1 MESLD
6 HEQSSARGQP
16 RRLYDTQ
23 KRVMRALV
31 VGAGLGGLPAA
42 LKLHARG
49 IETLVF
55 ESVSEI
61 GALGVGIA
69 FCPRA
74 RAS

>member
-1 MESLD
+1 
-6 HEQSSARGQP
+6 
-16 RRLYDTQ
+16 
-23 KRVMRALV
+23 MRALV